1 MENIKSQI
9 CSLKSILQYSTK
21 KAIVTCSRLYKGC
34 SIMIGFKNIK
44 TGKYKVQLITESDS
58 KCEEFSDIDEMFTMI
73 TEYLTDFGITVEE
86 DFYSGNWILD
96 VFN

>member
-1 MENIKSQI
+1 MENIKKTLYY
-9 CSLKSILQYSTK
+9 LKATLDDSTK
-21 KAIVTCSRLYKGC
+21 KVIITHSKLYKGC

-58 KCEEFSDIDEMFTMI
+58 KYKEFSDIDEMFTII
-73 TEYLTDFGITVEE
+73 TEYLTDLGITVEE
-86 DFYSGNWILD
+86 DFYSENWILD